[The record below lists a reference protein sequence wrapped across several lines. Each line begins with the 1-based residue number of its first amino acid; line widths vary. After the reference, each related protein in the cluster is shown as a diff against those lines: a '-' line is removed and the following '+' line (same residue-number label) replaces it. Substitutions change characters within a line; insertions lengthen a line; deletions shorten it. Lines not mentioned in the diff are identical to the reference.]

1 MLDKNFWTDLA
12 KLWVKDPPKSAPVEK
27 IELEK
32 DNNKSFR
39 EFLNSIDDEDI

>member
-12 KLWVKDPPKSAPVEK
+12 KIWVKDPPKSVPVEK

-32 DNNKSFR
+32 DNNKSLR
-39 EFLNSIDDEDI
+39 DFLNSIDDEDI